1 MEEPRKPALA
11 ALRERRVRY
20 HPESQHQFA
29 IRSLEEIPDWN
40 ISRQLWWGH
49 QLPLWYC
56 PDGHVTCAWPP
67 PDACAEC
74 GSTELERDPD
84 VLDTWFSSALWPFA
98 TLGWPEQTPELE
110 RYYPGDVNSTAREI
124 IRLWENRMI
133 WTGLELHRRDPVP
146 RRDHPLDDARPRRP
160 ADVEEPRHRHRPARR

>member
-1 MEEPRKPALA
+1 MEEPRKPALE

-49 QLPLWYC
+49 QQPLWYC

-74 GSTELERDPD
+74 GSTEIERDPD
-84 VLDTWFSSALWPFA
+84 VLDTWFSSALWPYA
-98 TLGWPEQTPELE
+98 TLGWPEQTPEL
-110 RYYPGDVNSTAREI
+110 RALLPG
-124 IRLWENRMI
+124 
-133 WTGLELHRRDPVP
+133 RRQLD
-146 RRDHPLDDARPRRP
+146 RARDHSPLGEPDDLDRAR
-160 ADVEEPRHRHRPARR
+160 ADRARSRSPT